1 MFAQLLVI
9 VVALLTTPDLASGS
23 GRRPIYNIYHMTN
36 AIWQVD
42 EGMELGANAIESDV
56 TFDKDGT
63 ALWFYHGVPCDCF
76 RWCQRYEEVPALLR
90 YLRRT
95 TDGGIYEKSLALL
108 FLDLKTSS
116 VNSDKKY
123 DAGVD
128 IAKKLM
134 DHLWLGGKTNNVLA
148 MPRKLTRTDQ

>member
-9 VVALLTTPDLASGS
+9 LAALLTTPDLASGS
-23 GRRPIYNIYHMTN
+23 DRRPIYNIYHMTN

-76 RWCQRYEEVPALLR
+76 RWCQRYEEVPVLLR

-95 TDGGIYEKSLALL
+95 TGN
-108 FLDLKTSS
+108 FL
-116 VNSDKKY
+116 
-123 DAGVD
+123 
-128 IAKKLM
+128 
-134 DHLWLGGKTNNVLA
+134 
-148 MPRKLTRTDQ
+148 